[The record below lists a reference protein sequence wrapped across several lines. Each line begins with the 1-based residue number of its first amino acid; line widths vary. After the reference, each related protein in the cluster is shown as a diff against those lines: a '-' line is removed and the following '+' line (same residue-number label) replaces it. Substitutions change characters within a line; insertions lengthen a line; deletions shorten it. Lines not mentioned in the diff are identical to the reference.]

1 MATTSSS
8 QLALFGGAPVRDARK
23 PWPAWPIF
31 DDREKQALVEVLESG
46 KWWYGERVA
55 RFEREYAAFQ
65 DAKDCVTVTSGTTAG
80 EVLLQAVGLKPGDE
94 VLVPPYTFYA
104 TASMVLRRGGVPMFV
119 DVDDSWCMNPD
130 LLEAAIT
137 PRTRAIMPVHLG
149 GRVCDMDRINAIAAR
164 HGLLVLEDA
173 CHSWGG
179 KWKGK
184 GTGALGKAGIFSF
197 QASKNI
203 NAAEGGAIVTDDED
217 LAELCR
223 SITNCGRLKGGAWY
237 SHPNL
242 GTNARLTEFQA
253 ALLSVQLT
261 RLEEHN
267 RTRDTNAAILNE
279 HLAKIEGLTPQ
290 PGDKRITRRAYHLYC
305 LRIDPE
311 TFGCSR
317 EKLIEAAKAEG
328 LPGISEGYAIPL
340 YEQPSLANAPNA
352 PDYSKQECPVARDIC
367 SRSGI
372 WIAHTALLGSEADMH
387 DIVAIFE
394 KIKKNAEELDRA

>member
-1 MATTSSS
+1 MATANSSS
-8 QLALFGGAPVRDARK
+8 LALFGGTPVRDAGK

-31 DDREKQALVEVLESG
+31 DDQERQALMEVLNSG
-46 KWWYGERVA
+46 KWWYGDRVA
-55 RFEREYAAFQ
+55 QFEREYAAFQ
-65 DAKDCVTVTSGTTAG
+65 DAGHCITVTTGTAAG
-80 EVLLQAVGLKPGDE
+80 EVLLQAIGLQPGDE
-94 VLVPPYTFYA
+94 VIVPPYTFYA
-104 TASMVLRRGGVPMFV
+104 TASMVIRRGGIPIFV
-119 DVDDSWCMNPD
+119 DIDDSWCMNPD
-130 LLEAAIT
+130 LVEAAIS

-149 GRVCDMDRINAIAAR
+149 GRICDMDRINEIAAK
-164 HGLLVLEDA
+164 HGILALEDA

-203 NAAEGGAIVTDDED
+203 NAAEGGAIVTDDEE
-217 LAELCR
+217 LADLCR
-223 SITNCGRLKGGAWY
+223 SITNCGRQKGGAWY

-242 GTNARLTEFQA
+242 GTNARLTEFQG

-267 RTRDTNAAILNE
+267 RIREKNAAILDEN
-279 HLAKIEGLTPQ
+279 LSKIEGLSTQ
-290 PGDKRITRRAYHLYC
+290 LGDERITRRAYHLYC

-311 TFGCSR
+311 VFSCSR
-317 EKLIEAAKAEG
+317 EKVIEAAKAEG
-328 LPGISEGYAIPL
+328 LPGISEGYAVPL
-340 YEQPSLANAPNA
+340 YEQPSIANAPNA

-367 SRSGI
+367 TRSGI
-372 WIAHTALLGSEADMH
+372 WIGHTTLLGSEEDMH
-387 DIVAIFE
+387 DIIAIFE